1 MPNRIGRWL
10 VALIMGLMVTNPAGV
25 LAREALL
32 IDLQGAI
39 GPASAAYVE
48 DAVAA
53 AEDRGAGLVI
63 LRMDTP
69 GGLDTS
75 MRSIVKAIT
84 ASRVPV
90 VGYVAPTGA
99 RAASA
104 GTYILY
110 ACSVAAMA
118 PGTNLGAATPVQ
130 LGGLP
135 STEPRPEPG
144 SADTAPRE
152 EPAADDSDPDT
163 SESAADPKTGQEA
176 IKPAPRKDA
185 PMDASS
191 RKAVQDAAAYLRSL
205 AELHGRN
212 ADWAE
217 RSVREGASLSA
228 EAALELGVIDLIAAD
243 LDELLQALD
252 GRQVRVADRQMLLDT
267 SDMSVVERAPNWK
280 TRLLGIISDPNLAY
294 ILLLVGIYGLVYEFA
309 NPGAVFPGT
318 VGAVSLLLALYA
330 FQLLP
335 INYTGAAL
343 ILLGLAL
350 MIAEA
355 FVPSFGAL
363 GVGGAVAFVIGSLIL
378 IDTEV
383 PGFGISPPL
392 IIGFAL
398 SSALLFFLVIG
409 MALKAHRRPVGSGS
423 EELVGAVGEAV
434 SGFPGPGSIHLH
446 GEIWTAES
454 DRDIT
459 PGAPVRVIARHG
471 LTLLVEPV
479 SMPES
484 GSE

>member
-1 MPNRIGRWL
+1 MPNPVGRWL
-10 VALIMGLMVTNPAGV
+10 AMLIMGLMVTNPADV

-32 IDLQGAI
+32 IDLQGTI
-39 GPASAAYVE
+39 GPAGATYVE
-48 DAVAA
+48 DAVAV
-53 AEDRGAGLVI
+53 AEDRGAGLII

-75 MRSIVKAIT
+75 MRSIVKSIT

-110 ACSVAAMA
+110 ACPVAAMA
-118 PGTNLGAATPVQ
+118 PGTNLGAATPVR

-135 STEPRPEPG
+135 STEPKP
-144 SADTAPRE
+144 ADTAPRE
-152 EPAADDSDPDT
+152 KPSADGPDPVT
-163 SESAADPKTGQEA
+163 SESAEDPETGQGP
-176 IKPAPRKDA
+176 IKPAPRKNA

-217 RSVREGASLSA
+217 RSVREGVSLSA
-228 EAALELGVIDLIAAD
+228 EAALELGVIDLIAVD
-243 LDELLQALD
+243 LDALLQALD
-252 GRQVRVADRQMLLDT
+252 GLQVRVGDRQILLDT
-267 SDMSVVERAPNWK
+267 SDISVVERAPNLK

-355 FVPSFGAL
+355 FVPSFGAF

-378 IDTEV
+378 VDTDV
-383 PGFGISPPL
+383 PGFGIALPL

-409 MALKAHRRPVGSGS
+409 MALKAHRRPVVSGS
-423 EELVGAVGEAV
+423 EEMVGALGEAV

-459 PGAPVRVIARHG
+459 PGTPVRVIARHG

-484 GSE
+484 SSR

>member
-1 MPNRIGRWL
+1 MPNPVGRWL
-10 VALIMGLMVTNPAGV
+10 AMLIMGLMVTNPADV

-32 IDLQGAI
+32 IDLQGTI
-39 GPASAAYVE
+39 GPAGANYVE
-48 DAVAA
+48 DAVAV
-53 AEDRGAGLVI
+53 AEDRGAGLII

-75 MRSIVKAIT
+75 MRSIVKSIT

-110 ACSVAAMA
+110 ACPVAAMA
-118 PGTNLGAATPVQ
+118 PGTNLGAATPVR

-135 STEPRPEPG
+135 STEPKP
-144 SADTAPRE
+144 ADTAPRE
-152 EPAADDSDPDT
+152 KPSADGPDPVT
-163 SESAADPKTGQEA
+163 SESAEDPETGQGP
-176 IKPAPRKDA
+176 IKPAPRKNA

-217 RSVREGASLSA
+217 RSVREGVSLSA
-228 EAALELGVIDLIAAD
+228 EAALELGVIDLIAVD
-243 LDELLQALD
+243 LDALLQALD
-252 GRQVRVADRQMLLDT
+252 GLQVRVGDRQILLDT
-267 SDMSVVERAPNWK
+267 SDISVVERAPNLK

-355 FVPSFGAL
+355 FVPSFGAF

-378 IDTEV
+378 VDTDV
-383 PGFGISPPL
+383 PGFGIALPL

-409 MALKAHRRPVGSGS
+409 MALKAHRRPVVSGS
-423 EELVGAVGEAV
+423 EEMVGALGEAV

-459 PGAPVRVIARHG
+459 PGTPVRVIARHG

-484 GSE
+484 SSR

>member
-10 VALIMGLMVTNPAGV
+10 LALITGLMLTIPASV

-39 GPASAAYVE
+39 GPAGAAYVE

-53 AEDRGAGLVI
+53 AEDRDAGLII

-135 STEPRPEPG
+135 SSEPG
-144 SADTAPRE
+144 PADTAPRE
-152 EPAADDSDPDT
+152 EPSVDQPDT
-163 SESAADPKTGQEA
+163 SESAADHQTGQEP
-176 IKPAPRKDA
+176 IKRAPPKDA

-212 ADWAE
+212 ANWAE
-217 RSVREGASLSA
+217 RSVREGESLSA

-252 GRQVRVADRQMLLDT
+252 GWQVRVADRQILLDT
-267 SDMSVVERAPNWK
+267 SDISIVERAPSWK
-280 TRLLGIISDPNLAY
+280 TRFLGIISDPNLAY

-383 PGFGISPPL
+383 PGFGISLPL

-398 SSALLFFLVIG
+398 SSALLFLLVIG
-409 MALKAHRRPVGSGS
+409 MALKAHRRPVTSGS

-454 DRDIT
+454 DRELN

-479 SMPES
+479 STPEP
-484 GSE
+484 GAK

>member
-1 MPNRIGRWL
+1 MPKRIRRWMPAL
-10 VALIMGLMVTNPAGV
+10 VMGLMMVIPAGL

-32 IDLQGAI
+32 IGVEGAI
-39 GPASAAYVE
+39 GPASAAFVE
-48 DAVAA
+48 DAVSA
-53 AEDRGAGLVI
+53 AEEQGAGLLI
-63 LRMDTP
+63 LRLDTP

-84 ASRVPV
+84 ASRVAV

-135 STEPRPEPG
+135 SPAPKPTTPASPD
-144 SADTAPRE
+144 DTSDA
-152 EPAADDSDPDT
+152 EPAATPGESPDRT
-163 SESAADPKTGQEA
+163 QPAEREPPAEA
-176 IKPAPRKDA
+176 SGDA
-185 PMDASS
+185 GS
-191 RKAVQDAAAYLRSL
+191 RKAIHDAAAYIRSL

-217 RSVREGASLSA
+217 RSVREGESLSA
-228 EAALELGVIDLIAAD
+228 EEALELGVVDLIAPD
-243 LDELLQALD
+243 LDALLEALD
-252 GRQVRVADRQMLLDT
+252 GRSVRVGEAR
-267 SDMSVVERAPNWK
+267 VVLETAGMQVVAREPSWK
-280 TRLLGIISDPNLAY
+280 TRLLAIISDPNLAY
-294 ILLLVGIYGLVYEFA
+294 ILLLVGIYGLVYEFS
-309 NPGAVFPGT
+309 NPGAVLPGT

-335 INYTGAAL
+335 INYAGAGL

-363 GVGGAVAFVIGSLIL
+363 GLGGAATFVMGSLIL

-383 PGFGISPPL
+383 PGFGISLPL
-392 IIGFAL
+392 ILGFAL
-398 SSALLFFLVIG
+398 SSALLLFFVIG
-409 MALKAHRRPVGSGS
+409 MALKAYRRPVTSGA
-423 EELVGAVGEAV
+423 EELVGAIGEAV
-434 SGFPGPGSIHLH
+434 SGFPGAGSVHLH
-446 GEIWTAES
+446 GETWSARSERGIA
-454 DRDIT
+454 
-459 PGAPVRVIARHG
+459 PGARVRVVGRDG

-479 SMPES
+479 SDA
-484 GSE
+484 

>member
-1 MPNRIGRWL
+1 MPKRIRRWMPAL
-10 VALIMGLMVTNPAGV
+10 VMGLMMVIPAGL

-32 IDLQGAI
+32 IGVEGAI
-39 GPASAAYVE
+39 GPASAAFVE
-48 DAVAA
+48 DAVSA
-53 AEDRGAGLVI
+53 AEEQGAGLLI
-63 LRMDTP
+63 LRLDTP

-84 ASRVPV
+84 ASRVAV
-90 VGYVAPTGA
+90 IGYVAPTGA

-135 STEPRPEPG
+135 SPAPKPTTPASPD
-144 SADTAPRE
+144 DTSDA
-152 EPAADDSDPDT
+152 EPAATPGESPDRT
-163 SESAADPKTGQEA
+163 QPAEREPPAEA
-176 IKPAPRKDA
+176 SGDA
-185 PMDASS
+185 GS
-191 RKAVQDAAAYLRSL
+191 RKAIHDAAAYIRSL

-217 RSVREGASLSA
+217 RSVREGESLSA
-228 EAALELGVIDLIAAD
+228 EEALELGVVDLIAPD
-243 LDELLQALD
+243 LDALLEALD
-252 GRQVRVADRQMLLDT
+252 GRSVRVGEAR
-267 SDMSVVERAPNWK
+267 VVLETAGMQVVAREPSWK
-280 TRLLGIISDPNLAY
+280 TRLLAIISDPNLAY
-294 ILLLVGIYGLVYEFA
+294 ILLLVGIYGLVYEFS
-309 NPGAVFPGT
+309 NPGAVLPGT

-335 INYTGAAL
+335 INYAGAGL

-363 GVGGAVAFVIGSLIL
+363 GLGGAATFVMGSLIL

-383 PGFGISPPL
+383 PGFGISLPL
-392 IIGFAL
+392 ILGFAL
-398 SSALLFFLVIG
+398 SSALLLFFVIG
-409 MALKAHRRPVGSGS
+409 MALKAYRRPVTSGA
-423 EELVGAVGEAV
+423 EELVGAIGEAV
-434 SGFPGPGSIHLH
+434 SGFPGAGSVHLH
-446 GEIWTAES
+446 GETWSARSERGIA
-454 DRDIT
+454 
-459 PGAPVRVIARHG
+459 PGARVRVVGRDG

-479 SMPES
+479 SDA
-484 GSE
+484 

>member
-10 VALIMGLMVTNPAGV
+10 AMLIMGLMVTNPAGV

-39 GPASAAYVE
+39 GPAGAAYVE
-48 DAVAA
+48 DAVAV
-53 AEDRGAGLVI
+53 AEDRGAGLII

-75 MRSIVKAIT
+75 MRSIVKSIT

-110 ACSVAAMA
+110 ACPVAAMA

-135 STEPRPEPG
+135 STEPKPG
-144 SADTAPRE
+144 PADTAPRE
-152 EPAADDSDPDT
+152 EPSVDDPDAVT
-163 SESAADPKTGQEA
+163 RESAEDPKTGQETL
-176 IKPAPRKDA
+176 KPAPRKDA

-228 EAALELGVIDLIAAD
+228 EAALELGVIDQIAAD
-243 LDELLQALD
+243 LDELLHALD
-252 GRQVRVADRQMLLDT
+252 GRQVRIGDRQIRLDT

-383 PGFGISPPL
+383 PGFGISIPL

-398 SSALLFFLVIG
+398 SSALLFFVVIG
-409 MALKAHRRPVGSGS
+409 MALKAHRQPVASGS
-423 EELVGAVGEAV
+423 EELAGALGEAV

-459 PGAPVRVIARHG
+459 PGTPVRVIARHG
-471 LTLLVEPV
+471 LTLLVEPI

-484 GSE
+484 GSK